1 MKSEKIKVF
10 NIFPQPNERSPD
22 GCGGNHLS
30 ANAVCYVSSLL
41 FFSML
46 FVLLS
51 NLARNVVLRV
61 EGLILVF
68 YHPNSVVEIHPPRAL
83 LLQEDFNKE

>member
-1 MKSEKIKVF
+1 MKGSQTAAAETICQRTQF
-10 NIFPQPNERSPD
+10 AMYLA
-22 GCGGNHLS
+22 C
-30 ANAVCYVSSLL
+30 

-68 YHPNSVVEIHPPRAL
+68 YHPNSVVEIHPPRVL